1 MACVEAVVML
11 AAVCK
16 FNVDGQQAVFYQL
29 EIQQPAA
36 CAAVAVDEG

>member
-1 MACVEAVVML
+1 MVCVEAVVIL

-29 EIQQPAA
+29 EIQQQAA